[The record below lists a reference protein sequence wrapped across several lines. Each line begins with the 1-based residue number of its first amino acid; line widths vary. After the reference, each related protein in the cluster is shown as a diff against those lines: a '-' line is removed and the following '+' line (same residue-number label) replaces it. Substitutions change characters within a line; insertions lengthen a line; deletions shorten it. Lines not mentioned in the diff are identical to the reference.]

1 MFDLQ
6 NKKVLL
12 TGASG
17 DIGEAIA
24 KELHDR
30 GVILTLSG
38 TKEKKLNALAQELES
53 DASILLCD
61 LRNSNSVNNLV
72 KLAAEKMGGIDIL
85 INNAGFNKDNLFIR
99 LTSEDWQKVLSIN
112 LNASMLLMQG
122 VLRGMMKQRW
132 GRIINISSVVATTGN
147 AGQANYV
154 ASKAGL
160 IGMSKSVALEVASRG
175 ITVNSIAPGF
185 ISSAMTDN
193 LTDVQKDKILANV
206 PIGRM
211 GRPQEIASAVTFL
224 ASSQASYITGQTIH
238 VNGGLAMI

>member
-72 KLAAEKMGGIDIL
+72 KLAAEKM
-85 INNAGFNKDNLFIR
+85 
-99 LTSEDWQKVLSIN
+99 
-112 LNASMLLMQG
+112 
-122 VLRGMMKQRW
+122 
-132 GRIINISSVVATTGN
+132 
-147 AGQANYV
+147 
-154 ASKAGL
+154 
-160 IGMSKSVALEVASRG
+160 
-175 ITVNSIAPGF
+175 
-185 ISSAMTDN
+185 
-193 LTDVQKDKILANV
+193 
-206 PIGRM
+206 
-211 GRPQEIASAVTFL
+211 
-224 ASSQASYITGQTIH
+224 
-238 VNGGLAMI
+238 